1 MRLMEI
7 KKKRSNA
14 NYILQAPSTLY
25 FFKWAIP
32 DLFLFILGLFN
43 KQYNFYDKLMWKMSI
58 QCPVLGFEPTSS
70 WTWVV
75 FRNH

>member
-7 KKKRSNA
+7 KKKRSYA

-43 KQYNFYDKLMWKMSI
+43 KQYNFYDKLM
-58 QCPVLGFEPTSS
+58 
-70 WTWVV
+70 
-75 FRNH
+75 